1 MKIANR
7 NVESTPSTIL
17 VLTHKGKVIHEL
29 RQHWTEKA
37 GLYGYQIVSQMWVT
51 DRNGKEEYSE
61 NATSGC
67 GYCKES
73 NSLDNF
79 ARSVMGKYVGLG
91 GNVSYFL
98 RGTKYHKGGNYYE
111 MPLSVFKRT
120 IAKNKC
126 AKS

>member
-79 ARSVMGKYVGLG
+79 ARSVMGRVPGPLT
-91 GNVSYFL
+91 SYNL
-98 RGTKYHKGGNYYE
+98 RPLAFPAITRIYHRYGQ
-111 MPLSVFKRT
+111 P
-120 IAKNKC
+120 
-126 AKS
+126 